1 MIISKVI
8 SSGACISSI
17 AVMYSISNKVGAKV
31 MVDCHDCNV
40 KRLPKAKELPLY
52 VKDDE
57 NLTIEYNEHSK
68 LPLISEISSLRVQVS
83 GVASYLNV
91 FKEQAV
97 HIYETGLAHTQSTYD
112 YIISEENKIPRILAI
127 FSGGLLGIIFARKGG
142 YIKKAFYG
150 TAGSGLVCT
159 AFYPTQSKEYFIT
172 GFEFTKHH
180 ASEALEKYGGYDT
193 QKLAEKTN
201 EKIEYV
207 KSTLKIEGLSN
218 KLKELFDKNKE
229 TVSKMLTNATETNS
243 KNKNDEPEKTSK

>member
-1 MIISKVI
+1 MIERSRVRIHFTTGKRIQTRAVI

-17 AVMYSISNKVGAKV
+17 AVMYSISNKLGAKA

-150 TAGSGLVCT
+150 TAGSGVVCT
-159 AFYPTQSKEYFIT
+159 AFYPTQS
-172 GFEFTKHH
+172 
-180 ASEALEKYGGYDT
+180 YDT

-229 TVSKMLTNATETNS
+229 TVSKMLTTATETNS
-243 KNKNDEPEKTSK
+243 KNDEPEKTSK